1 MGERSDEGGRVES
14 VNGFPAELGGEEG
27 VVGLVGTSYEV
38 WEPGLF
44 GLELFESERRR
55 DELESDD
62 SDREADELE
71 SDDSDREADELESDD
86 SDREAE
92 SGVGGDLESTVMSIV
107 ECL

>member
-55 DELESDD
+55 DELEP
-62 SDREADELE
+62 
-71 SDDSDREADELESDD
+71 DD

>member
-1 MGERSDEGGRVES
+1 MGERRDAGGRVES

-44 GLELFESERRR
+44 GSERRR
-55 DELESDD
+55 
-62 SDREADELE
+62 
-71 SDDSDREADELESDD
+71 DELESDD